1 MYENEFNEN
10 EYNELMAN
18 CNTQNEAL
26 QAVKNKKFNI
36 YTVALLLF
44 PILCLI
50 GLITV
55 VQFGEYAIGIFAG
68 IAMGVF
74 AWFLIGREV
83 VNARKNKKIKAIEQ
97 EYNVARA
104 NTQNYVFDYLCSVFA
119 LSRTRLDA
127 ELELLARVYP
137 NAVLRSTT
145 TNRYVANGVRH
156 EEKIIS
162 YDFWQSLEHIHTVE
176 DLLAEKFKKRTYT
189 NSKQELSLQNLELK
203 NESIAIDN
211 AQKKFWT
218 CTYCG
223 NMNRADD
230 MSCIKCGAIRPST
243 EE

>member
-1 MYENEFNEN
+1 MYENGFNED
-10 EYNELMAN
+10 EYNELIEK
-18 CNTQNEAL
+18 CNAQNETIKS
-26 QAVKNKKFNI
+26 VKNKKFNP
-36 YTVALLLF
+36 YTIALLFYPLV
-44 PILCLI
+44 CLT
-50 GLITV
+50 GFFV
-55 VQFGEYAIGIFAG
+55 FVFQFGDVAT
-68 IAMGVF
+68 GVF
-74 AWFLIGREV
+74 AVVAIGVLVWFLIGREV
-83 VNARKNKKIKAIEQ
+83 VNSRKNKKIKEL
-97 EYNVARA
+97 EKELGVARSNA
-104 NTQNYVFDYLCSVFA
+104 QNYVFDYLCSVFA

-162 YDFWQSLEHIHTVE
+162 YDFWQSLEHINTVE

-211 AQKKFWT
+211 TQKKFWT
-218 CTYCG
+218 CQFCG

-230 MSCIKCGAIRPST
+230 MSCIKCGGIRPSM
-243 EE
+243 E